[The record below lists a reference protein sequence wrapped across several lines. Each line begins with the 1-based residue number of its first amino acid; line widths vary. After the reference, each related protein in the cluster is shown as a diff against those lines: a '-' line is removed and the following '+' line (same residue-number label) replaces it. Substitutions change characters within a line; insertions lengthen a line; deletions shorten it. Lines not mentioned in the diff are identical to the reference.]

1 MARDYFQACL
11 QFPIVQGDAVK
22 AKNSTTHTELAC
34 NLVKAENLFARL
46 KGLLG
51 RSSLPQGEALLIKP
65 CNGIHTFG
73 MRFAIDAIFL
83 DRENRVVG
91 VTKDIQPNHLTRL
104 YFKAASVLELPAGT
118 IEATSTA
125 IGNEVEI
132 A

>member
-1 MARDYFQACL
+1 
-11 QFPIVQGDAVK
+11 VK
-22 AKNSTTHTELAC
+22 AINLTTHKELAC
-34 NLVKAENLFARL
+34 NLVKAANIFARI

-51 RSSLPQGEALLIKP
+51 RGSMPPGEALLLKP

-118 IEATSTA
+118 VETTSTT

-132 A
+132 V

>member
-1 MARDYFQACL
+1 M
-11 QFPIVQGDAVK
+11 
-22 AKNSTTHTELAC
+22 ELAS
-34 NLVKAENLFARL
+34 NLVKADNLFARL

-51 RSSLPQGEALLIKP
+51 RSALPQGEALLIKP

-91 VTKDIQPNHLTRL
+91 VTKDIKPNRLTRL

-118 IEATSTA
+118 VDATSTA